1 MRGGSTGA
9 VAECAV
15 VVTVIITVVVPLP
28 AGIVPEGEKIAIASA
43 GTPAAVNVMALEVV
57 AFAGTI
63 IKL

>member
-1 MRGGSTGA
+1 VRGGSTGA
-9 VAECAV
+9 AAECAV

-28 AGIVPEGEKIAIASA
+28 AGIVPEGAKVAIAFA
-43 GTPAAVNVMALEVV
+43 GTPDAVNVTGLEVV